1 MLHLKSM
8 GRVQSKECYFK
19 FAYTFLAFFVVFHQK
34 FVFLSFPFLFLK
46 KCQIN
51 QLETGIGDKKL

>member
-1 MLHLKSM
+1 M

-51 QLETGIGDKKL
+51 QLEIGIGDKKL